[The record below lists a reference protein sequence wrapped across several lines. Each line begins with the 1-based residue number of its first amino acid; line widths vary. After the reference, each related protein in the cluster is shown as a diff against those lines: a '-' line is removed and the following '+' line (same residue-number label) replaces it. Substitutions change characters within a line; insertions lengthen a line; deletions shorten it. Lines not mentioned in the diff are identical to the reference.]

1 VSVEPAGNVTVRKSY
16 RRSIQLRVDERG
28 TRTCS
33 FLCSCWVTP
42 SPSLR
47 VTCIRGR
54 PTTRQDAQVAVRR
67 LTGSDLC
74 LYPSICM
81 FRTARNQVGAVR
93 AIRRHTC
100 RLLVLFHTTVLHEHV
115 AISQLQQPLFTHG
128 PASAR
133 KESYICMESKCI
145 VSPGLSLRLTR
156 FTVPLIDRIENMSC
170 MQRRAAVALSLM
182 SVCVHGT
189 ELLACTCAARRRAR
203 RSGPFSLCLIAMRR
217 ALSCTH
223 AHVARIDACQPM
235 IRPSI
240 HTVLMCCS
248 ARP

>member
-1 VSVEPAGNVTVRKSY
+1 
-16 RRSIQLRVDERG
+16 VDERG

-54 PTTRQDAQVAVRR
+54 PTTRQDAQAAVRR

-170 MQRRAAVALSLM
+170 MQRRAAVSLSLSHVGM
-182 SVCVHGT
+182 
-189 ELLACTCAARRRAR
+189 CTRNRAA
-203 RSGPFSLCLIAMRR
+203 GLHMRGAATGSEIR
-217 ALSCTH
+217 ALLSLPDC
-223 AHVARIDACQPM
+223 DAPRA
-235 IRPSI
+235 IL
-240 HTVLMCCS
+240 H
-248 ARP
+248 ARPCGPN